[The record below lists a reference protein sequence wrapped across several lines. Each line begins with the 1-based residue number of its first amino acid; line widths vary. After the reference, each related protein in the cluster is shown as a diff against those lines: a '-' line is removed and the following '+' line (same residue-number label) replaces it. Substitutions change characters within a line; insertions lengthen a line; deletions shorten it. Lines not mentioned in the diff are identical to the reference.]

1 MGVNLQLKSEPIKSS
16 LNIKIMNIVS
26 GTMAML
32 VFNVGIVTRNG
43 PELDSFLLTITQLV
57 LPPKSQETLLH
68 NLIISWL

>member
-26 GTMAML
+26 GTML
-32 VFNVGIVTRNG
+32 VFVVGIVTRNG